1 MGEQQLSILASES
14 TRKAFLTLVFFLFLG
29 WMATAQHVHVT
40 FEGNKRTKA
49 DFLMKVLA
57 IDTLNYDADALET
70 GIQRLK
76 NLPILVGVR
85 ANIQT
90 SQERV
95 AVAITIEE
103 GLVTW
108 PLINFG
114 GVVGNRWF
122 LLGLSDFN
130 LSGRAIQSTAFYRN
144 IDGEHNAFL
153 SVHAPF
159 FRGSSFGGGLEIQRY
174 AAIEP
179 LFFGQDAPRINYVY
193 SNINLAATLSY
204 LFDYQHRIAFGFSYL
219 HEDYEAI
226 EPTAVAQS
234 FDFPARASKD
244 KYVLRVGHDLN
255 RINFHGYEREGW
267 SFVQQFQLINDFGSY
282 ANPFMMYWME
292 GRFFERLNRF
302 NLAVQG
308 RLGLSSNAINPF
320 APFVLDSQ
328 LNIRGAGNRVDRGTA
343 TAVLNTELRMRLFQT
358 RKLATQGVVF
368 SDLGNWRK
376 PGGSL
381 DELAKTLNLQH
392 FVGGGV
398 RLIYTKSQLATLR
411 IDYGVNTQ
419 DRAQRG
425 FVVGVGQFF

>member
-1 MGEQQLSILASES
+1 MGEQQLSILAYES

-57 IDTLNYDADALET
+57 IDTLNYNAEELAK
-70 GIQRLK
+70 GIQRLA
-76 NLPILVGVR
+76 NLPILVSVVPSIT
-85 ANIQT
+85 AT
-90 SQERV
+90 SDPVEV
-95 AVAITIEE
+95 VLTIEE
-103 GLVTW
+103 GLVIW
-108 PLINFG
+108 PLVSFG

-130 LSGRAIQSTAFYRN
+130 LGGRAIQSTAFYRN

-193 SNINLAATLSY
+193 SNINLAGTLSY

-226 EPTAVAQS
+226 ETNVATQS
-234 FDFPARASKD
+234 FGFLARASKD
-244 KYVLRVGHDLN
+244 KYILRTGHDLN
-255 RINFHGYEREGW
+255 RINFHGYERAGW
-267 SFVQQFQLINDFGSY
+267 SLVQQFQLINDFGSY
-282 ANPFMMYWME
+282 ANPFMMYWIE
-292 GRFFERLNRF
+292 GRYFERLNRF

-343 TAVLNTELRMRLFQT
+343 TAVLNTEVRMRLFHT
-358 RKLATQGVVF
+358 RKLATQAVIF

-381 DELAKTLNLQH
+381 DELAKTINLQH

-425 FVVGVGQFF
+425 FVIGVGQFF